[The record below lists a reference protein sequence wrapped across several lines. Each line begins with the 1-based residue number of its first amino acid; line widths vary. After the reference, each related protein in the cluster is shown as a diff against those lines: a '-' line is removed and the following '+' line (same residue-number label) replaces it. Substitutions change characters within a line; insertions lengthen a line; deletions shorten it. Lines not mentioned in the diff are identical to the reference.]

1 MKRDPRTGKFLVRWR
16 ADGRHRSRSF
26 TLKADAERFKRD
38 VERAKE
44 IGRPL
49 EIDRGRETMAEFV
62 EIYWRRYA
70 VPSLAGNTLDGYGRV
85 WERHLRQPLGGLRL
99 REVRPA
105 VVPCSLKQPLS
116 PKGPSSLALL
126 RRVPIIA
133 PDGISPQVVP
143 LRGRRDRVLSRARI

>member
-16 ADGRHRSRSF
+16 ENGRHRSRSY

-49 EIDRGRETMAEFV
+49 EIDRGKETMAEFV

-70 VPSLAGNTLDGYGRV
+70 VPSLAANTLDGYGQV
-85 WERHLRQPLGGLRL
+85 FSVH
-99 REVRPA
+99 
-105 VVPCSLKQPLS
+105 CMS
-116 PKGPSSLALL
+116 P
-126 RRVPIIA
+126 
-133 PDGISPQVVP
+133 IS
-143 LRGRRDRVLSRARI
+143 